1 MFDLGLKQNPKSAT
15 SVDKKQNYIIFN
27 RLSVIQNQ
35 HRRLVEGHPVLN
47 SNRISQPNNLATP
60 QKYKTQTTINP
71 FIK

>member
-1 MFDLGLKQNPKSAT
+1 MLHQLSKTKLSYLGW
-15 SVDKKQNYIIFN
+15 
-27 RLSVIQNQ
+27 SVIQNQ